1 MKILVFEDNLMWAPR
16 LRQTLAGLGHEPLML
31 SEVPDEMPEAP
42 VAIVNLSSS
51 RMPVQDLVRRLK
63 AEGRYVIG
71 HAGHKETALREMGR
85 EAGCD
90 QILSNSQTTFSL
102 EKALDLVVLPD
113 SGSQD

>member
-16 LRQTLAGLGHEPLML
+16 LRQTLVGLGHEPVMM
-31 SEVPDEMPEAP
+31 SKVPGEMPEAP

-51 RMPVQDLVRRLK
+51 RMPVFDLVSRLK
-63 AEGRYVIG
+63 GEGLYVIG
-71 HAGHKETALREMGR
+71 HAGHKETELRERGR

-113 SGSQD
+113 SSSPD